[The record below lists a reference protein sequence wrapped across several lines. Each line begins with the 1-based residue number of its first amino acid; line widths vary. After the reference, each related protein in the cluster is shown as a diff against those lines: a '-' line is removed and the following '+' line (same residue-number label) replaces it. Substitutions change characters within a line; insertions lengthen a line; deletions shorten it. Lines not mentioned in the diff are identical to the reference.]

1 MVALVKRSKR
11 IQSVTFEIKLFVLTF
26 WKFLCGFNLW
36 STIHKYPTVQIFV
49 KLKIYVKRIATWSE
63 RRAKTKLRYHLATI
77 FWTKWHQTMIAHGA
91 TRDHK
96 KFCTNKYKYKYK
108 PKKNNKTL
116 ENYGRNVHIHGHHV
130 EAGTL
135 DKHQRCVCFHVFI
148 GRGSFCCRWTFP
160 QSRWSSLCPSK
171 QPTLCYIRSISW

>member
-108 PKKNNKTL
+108 PKKKQQNIGKLWQKCAYTWSSCG
-116 ENYGRNVHIHGHHV
+116 GRHIGQTSKV
-130 EAGTL
+130 CL
-135 DKHQRCVCFHVFI
+135 FSCFHRQGVILLPLNFSPVLLKLFLPI
-148 GRGSFCCRWTFP
+148 QATNTIFARFHG
-160 QSRWSSLCPSK
+160 K
-171 QPTLCYIRSISW
+171 